1 VRSNCD
7 PGDVFFITGD
17 LNNRTRDRPDYVEN
31 INLQRY
37 VTMPGIE
44 EYVVANRK
52 SQGKQINNFGLKLLT
67 FCKEHDLTIFNG
79 RLDDGKCTYF
89 TVNRRSSGC
98 SLIDY
103 LMTNR
108 ELFDFI
114 KNFEV
119 RDINEC
125 SDHYAVIYSLLKGG
139 VEQWVARLSSWVRVP
154 SNAPVVSLSKKLY
167 PYCLI
172 LVGSRNGFER
182 DFTIEL
188 K

>member
-1 VRSNCD
+1 
-7 PGDVFFITGD
+7 
-17 LNNRTRDRPDYVEN
+17 
-31 INLQRY
+31 
-37 VTMPGIE
+37 MPGIE
-44 EYVVANRK
+44 EYIVPNRK
-52 SQGKQINNFGLKLLT
+52 SQDKQINNVGLKLLS
-67 FCKEHDLTIFNG
+67 FCKEHDLSIVNG
-79 RLDDGKCTYF
+79 RLDDGKSTCF

-139 VEQWVARLSSWVRVP
+139 VVQWVRVP